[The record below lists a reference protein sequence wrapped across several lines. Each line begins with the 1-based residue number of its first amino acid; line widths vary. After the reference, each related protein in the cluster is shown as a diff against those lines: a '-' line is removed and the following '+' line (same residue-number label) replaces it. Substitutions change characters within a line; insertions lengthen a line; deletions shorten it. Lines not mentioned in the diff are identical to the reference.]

1 MARPKKATKKTEKP
15 KTILRSKSPKTIRI
29 ACEGAALI
37 DINDLSDF
45 QGTLKTLNGEAYN
58 RLRMSILELGFS
70 FPIHAWKTK
79 DKTYILD
86 AHQRVATLKRM
97 RDEDGYIIPP
107 LPVVWIE
114 ASNKTEAAKKLL
126 AATSQYGEV
135 TYSGLDEFI
144 KEFDL
149 DVKKLDTSFQFPEI
163 NLKRFES
170 TFYPVDMEVDE
181 KEVSFSA
188 KQGQPKQKQYSIR
201 VDFPSEKEMTKVHD
215 DLMNKGFM
223 VRIL

>member
-97 RDEDGYIIPP
+97 RDDDGYLIPP
-107 LPVVWIE
+107 LPVVWIK
-114 ASNKTEAAKKLL
+114 AANKKEAAKKLL

-135 TYSGLDEFI
+135 TYSGLDEFLKTFEI
-144 KEFDL
+144 
-149 DVKKLDTSFQFPEI
+149 DVKKLDSTFQFPEI
-163 NLKRFES
+163 NLDRFET
-170 TFYPVDMEVDE
+170 TFYPSELETEE
-181 KEVSFSA
+181 KEVSFTVNTN
-188 KQGQPKQKQYSIR
+188 QNKQKQFILEVSL
-201 VDFPSEKEMTKVHD
+201 PSEKELKKVHD
-215 DLMNKGFM
+215 DLTNKGFI
-223 VRIL
+223 VRVL